1 MNFRKIF
8 TSWPLFVTAILALPA
23 IAGAQEQTAPPSVQP
38 PAAAIEKEPA
48 AVPAAQSEVP
58 AQSDTNALPTDQ
70 PPEQAAPP
78 SVAPTPAPSDVNPA
92 PAQAPAAPTPAAA
105 APEPSKQITELS
117 STSQTPAAASWA
129 FKHFFDHIKVRGY
142 TQIRFNQPTTNP
154 ELVNLQGDRSMGGE
168 GGIFIRRARLVLS
181 GDVHPQVYIYLQ
193 PDFASN
199 TESGQNFVQMRDWYF
214 DLSDPSTEFRIRVGQ
229 SKVPYGFENM
239 QSSQN
244 RLPLDRSD
252 ALNSALAN
260 ERDLGAFIYYAPK
273 KIRERFAY
281 LVSSG
286 LKGSGDYGVVGIGV
300 YNGQTANRPELNKNK
315 HVVGRVSYPFLIG
328 EQFLEVGGGGYY
340 GKYVIAK
347 SEGIGG
353 ADEFTDARAHL
364 AFTLYPQPFGLQVEY
379 NVGIGPELE
388 DVTSVDGPTG
398 TVFSGTVESEFLHGG
413 YALASFMMN
422 FDTIGTL
429 TPYARGILYEGGKKH
444 EVNSPSYSI
453 RELDMGLEW
462 QPIPALE
469 FVGAFVAARRTFS
482 KLPYQMEEGY
492 LGRFQV
498 QVNY

>member
-1 MNFRKIF
+1 MGFLKIIASRF
-8 TSWPLFVTAILALPA
+8 LFITTIVAFSPV
-23 IAGAQEQTAPPSVQP
+23 AGAQEETVPPNDTKGESASKTVP
-38 PAAAIEKEPA
+38 VEPA
-48 AVPAAQSEVP
+48 EVQAPGETSEL
-58 AQSDTNALPTDQ
+58 STDQ
-70 PPEQAAPP
+70 PSTTPAQPIVVAAP
-78 SVAPTPAPSDVNPA
+78 AAPAPSPSSDEKT
-92 PAQAPAAPTPAAA
+92 AAPTPAAVTTP

-117 STSQTPAAASWA
+117 SVSQTPAAAPWA

-142 TQIRFNQPTTNP
+142 TQIRINQPTSNP
-154 ELVNLQGDRSMGGE
+154 NLVNLQGDRSMGGD

-193 PDFASN
+193 SDFASN
-199 TESGQNFVQMRDWYF
+199 TDSGQNFVQMRDWYF
-214 DLSDPSTEFRIRVGQ
+214 DLSDPSTEFRIRLGQ

-273 KIRERFAY
+273 EIRERFAH

-286 LKGSGDYGVVGIGV
+286 LKGSGDYGVVGIGI
-300 YNGQTANRPELNKNK
+300 YNGQTANKPELNKNK
-315 HVVGRVSYPFLIG
+315 HVVGRISYPFLIG

-340 GKYVIAK
+340 GRYVISK
-347 SEGIGG
+347 SEGIEGD
-353 ADEFTDARAHL
+353 DEFKDARAHL

-379 NVGIGPELE
+379 NVGIGPELG
-388 DVTSVDGPTG
+388 DVTSADGPEG
-398 TVFSGTVESEFLHGG
+398 TVFSGTVTSQFLHGG
-413 YALASFMMN
+413 YALASLKMD
-422 FDTIGTL
+422 FDKIGTL
-429 TPYARGILYEGGKKH
+429 IPYARGILYEGGKKH
-444 EVNSPSYSI
+444 ETNAPSYSI
-453 RELDMGLEW
+453 RELDVGVEW
-462 QPIPALE
+462 QPIPAFE

-498 QVNY
+498 QINY